1 MVTETDLQLGDGRTL
16 HLYDTCAEGVDARL
30 TVVWHHGTPNTGA
43 PPEPLFEAAAE
54 RGIRWVSYDRPAY
67 GGSTPRP
74 GRDLASAAADV
85 AGIADAL
92 GIGRFAV
99 MGHSGGSPHA
109 LACGALLPDRVLAAV
124 CVSALAPFDAEGL
137 DWFAGLSAASVADL
151 QAASRGRAALEQHLA
166 STDFDPEQFTPA
178 DHAALSGTWSWLG
191 AVAGQA
197 IAGGLEGMVDDDL
210 AYVAPWG
217 FAPGQVGAPVLLVHG
232 GKDRM
237 APCSHARWLADHLPS
252 AELWVRPDDGHISA
266 LDGSEAA
273 LDWILA
279 HADPG

>member
-1 MVTETDLQLGDGRTL
+1 MVTERDLQLGDGRTL

-137 DWFAGLSAASVADL
+137 DWFAGSPLPAWPTCRL
-151 QAASRGRAALEQHLA
+151 RRAAAPPSSSISRPPTSTPNSSPRPTMRPSRVRGPGSAPSPGRPSPGAWKAWWTTTWRTSRRGA
-166 STDFDPEQFTPA
+166 STR
-178 DHAALSGTWSWLG
+178 
-191 AVAGQA
+191 
-197 IAGGLEGMVDDDL
+197 
-210 AYVAPWG
+210 
-217 FAPGQVGAPVLLVHG
+217 
-232 GKDRM
+232 DR
-237 APCSHARWLADHLPS
+237 
-252 AELWVRPDDGHISA
+252 
-266 LDGSEAA
+266 
-273 LDWILA
+273 
-279 HADPG
+279 